1 MARGRKRG
9 AVSATMEEQIQ
20 KAQEK
25 VIKTKAAYDT
35 AVESLQKLL
44 DKRDA
49 QRKDELWDAII
60 KSNKTYEDILQYVV
74 EGIDVD
80 KDVNELQKLPVL

>member
-9 AVSATMEEQIQ
+9 AVAATMEEQIQ

-80 KDVNELQKLPVL
+80 KDVNE

>member
-1 MARGRKRG
+1 
-9 AVSATMEEQIQ
+9 MEEQIQ

-25 VIKTKAAYDT
+25 VIKTKAAYDA

-80 KDVNELQKLPVL
+80 KDVNE

>member
-80 KDVNELQKLPVL
+80 KDVKE

>member
-1 MARGRKRG
+1 
-9 AVSATMEEQIQ
+9 MEEQIQ

-49 QRKDELWDAII
+49 QRKDELWNAII
-60 KSNKTYEDILQYVV
+60 KSNKSYEEILKYVV
-74 EGIDVD
+74 EGSEADGD
-80 KDVNELQKLPVL
+80 ADE

>member
-35 AVESLQKLL
+35 AVESLQKLM

-80 KDVNELQKLPVL
+80 KDVNE

>member
-20 KAQEK
+20 KAQGK

-60 KSNKTYEDILQYVV
+60 KSNKTYEDILQYVI

-80 KDVNELQKLPVL
+80 KDVNE

>member
-49 QRKDELWDAII
+49 QRKDEL
-60 KSNKTYEDILQYVV
+60 SSC
-74 EGIDVD
+74 GMRS
-80 KDVNELQKLPVL
+80 

>member
-1 MARGRKRG
+1 
-9 AVSATMEEQIQ
+9 MEEQIQ

-60 KSNKTYEDILQYVV
+60 KSNKTYEDILQYVI
-74 EGIDVD
+74 EGIAVD
-80 KDVNELQKLPVL
+80 KDVNE

>member
-1 MARGRKRG
+1 M
-9 AVSATMEEQIQ
+9 
-20 KAQEK
+20 
-25 VIKTKAAYDT
+25 IKTKAAYDT

-80 KDVNELQKLPVL
+80 KDVNE

>member
-9 AVSATMEEQIQ
+9 AVAATMEEQIQ

-60 KSNKTYEDILQYVV
+60 KSNKTYEDIF
-74 EGIDVD
+74 
-80 KDVNELQKLPVL
+80 VNFQ

>member
-9 AVSATMEEQIQ
+9 AASATMEEQIQ

-80 KDVNELQKLPVL
+80 KDVNE

>member
-74 EGIDVD
+74 EGIDLD
-80 KDVNELQKLPVL
+80 KDVNE

>member
-35 AVESLQKLL
+35 AVESLQKL
-44 DKRDA
+44 RDA

-80 KDVNELQKLPVL
+80 KDVNE

>member
-9 AVSATMEEQIQ
+9 SVSATMEEQIQ

-25 VIKTKAAYDT
+25 VIKTKAAYDA
-35 AVESLQKLL
+35 AVKALQKLL

-60 KSNKTYEDILQYVV
+60 KSNRTYEEILRYVA
-74 EGIDVD
+74 EGPDHCGD
-80 KDVNELQKLPVL
+80 ESE

>member
-1 MARGRKRG
+1 
-9 AVSATMEEQIQ
+9 MEEQIQ

-25 VIKTKAAYDT
+25 VIKTKDTYDT

-80 KDVNELQKLPVL
+80 KDANE

>member
-1 MARGRKRG
+1 
-9 AVSATMEEQIQ
+9 MEEQIQ

-74 EGIDVD
+74 EGVDVD
-80 KDVNELQKLPVL
+80 KDVNE

>member
-1 MARGRKRG
+1 
-9 AVSATMEEQIQ
+9 MEEQIQ
-20 KAQEK
+20 KAEEK

-80 KDVNELQKLPVL
+80 KDVNE

>member
-74 EGIDVD
+74 EGVDVD
-80 KDVNELQKLPVL
+80 KDVNE

>member
-1 MARGRKRG
+1 
-9 AVSATMEEQIQ
+9 MEEQIQ

-60 KSNKTYEDILQYVV
+60 KSNKTYEDILQNVV
-74 EGIDVD
+74 EGIDAD
-80 KDVNELQKLPVL
+80 KDVNE

>member
-1 MARGRKRG
+1 
-9 AVSATMEEQIQ
+9 MEEQIQ
-20 KAQEK
+20 KAQEN
-25 VIKTKAAYDT
+25 VIKTKAAYDA

-80 KDVNELQKLPVL
+80 KEVDE

>member
-25 VIKTKAAYDT
+25 VIKTKNAYDT

-74 EGIDVD
+74 EGIDLD
-80 KDVNELQKLPVL
+80 KDVNE

>member
-1 MARGRKRG
+1 MANEMARGRKRG

-80 KDVNELQKLPVL
+80 KDVNE

>member
-1 MARGRKRG
+1 MACGRKRG
-9 AVSATMEEQIQ
+9 AVSATIEEQIQ

-80 KDVNELQKLPVL
+80 KDVNE

>member
-9 AVSATMEEQIQ
+9 AVTATMEEQIQ

-25 VIKTKAAYDT
+25 VIKTKTAYDA

-49 QRKDELWDAII
+49 QRKDELWNAII
-60 KSNKTYEDILQYVV
+60 KSSITDQHEKYFLWTKSATVRYRY
-74 EGIDVD
+74 
-80 KDVNELQKLPVL
+80 LPL

>member
-9 AVSATMEEQIQ
+9 AVSVTMEEQIQ

-35 AVESLQKLL
+35 AAESLQKLL

-80 KDVNELQKLPVL
+80 KDVNE

>member
-20 KAQEK
+20 KAEEK

-60 KSNKTYEDILQYVV
+60 KSNKTYEDILQYVI

-80 KDVNELQKLPVL
+80 KDVNE

>member
-9 AVSATMEEQIQ
+9 VVSATMEQQLQ

-80 KDVNELQKLPVL
+80 KDVNE

>member
-9 AVSATMEEQIQ
+9 AVSATMEEKIQ

-80 KDVNELQKLPVL
+80 KDVNE

>member
-1 MARGRKRG
+1 
-9 AVSATMEEQIQ
+9 MEEQIQ

-60 KSNKTYEDILQYVV
+60 KSNLTYEDILQYVV

-80 KDVNELQKLPVL
+80 KDVNE

>member
-1 MARGRKRG
+1 
-9 AVSATMEEQIQ
+9 MEEQIQ

-80 KDVNELQKLPVL
+80 KDVNE

>member
-1 MARGRKRG
+1 
-9 AVSATMEEQIQ
+9 MEEQIQ

-80 KDVNELQKLPVL
+80 KCCSSVQLTAD

>member
-9 AVSATMEEQIQ
+9 VVSVTMEEQIQ

-49 QRKDELWDAII
+49 QRKDELWNAII
-60 KSNKTYEDILQYVV
+60 KSNKSYEEILKYVV
-74 EGIDVD
+74 EGSEADGD
-80 KDVNELQKLPVL
+80 ADE

>member
-80 KDVNELQKLPVL
+80 KDVDE